1 MKQIILSWISI
12 MYVLSTELFNKQKK
26 IIFERYTETMNKKWT
41 ILFSQC
47 NWYSSS
53 LTNEN

>member
-47 NWYSSS
+47 NW
-53 LTNEN
+53 